1 MITQIFL
8 MFRYFF
14 TALGNTKGQAM
25 KYILYTGLIALIL
38 VSLMIWGTWN
48 FAPWFG
54 GQLTNLIPWEWA
66 KHTIFFTI
74 LTATGIAW
82 FFWIGMKYV
91 LLILAG
97 PMLSLVSEKLEKQ
110 MGTYNG
116 MSGFS
121 FTASAARTVR
131 INMRNMLKELS
142 LTGVLFIG
150 GLIPG
155 LNIIVLILLFLVQ
168 SYFAGFGIMDFYLE
182 RHYTYRESV
191 ALVYKQKWAAIAL
204 GAIFTLLF
212 LIPIVGVLVAP
223 YLCTVA
229 ATHYFI
235 DRDKKASPGPDIQ
248 SL

>member
-1 MITQIFL
+1 EKFYT
-8 MFRYFF
+8 
-14 TALGNTKGQAM
+14 
-25 KYILYTGLIALIL
+25 YIPA
-38 VSLMIWGTWN
+38 
-48 FAPWFG
+48 A
-54 GQLTNLIPWEWA
+54 
-66 KHTIFFTI
+66 
-74 LTATGIAW
+74 
-82 FFWIGMKYV
+82 
-91 LLILAG
+91 
-97 PMLSLVSEKLEKQ
+97 

-116 MSGFS
+116 MSGFG

-142 LTGVLFIG
+142 LTGILFIG

-212 LIPIVGVLVAP
+212 LRPIVGVLV
-223 YLCTVA
+223 
-229 ATHYFI
+229 
-235 DRDKKASPGPDIQ
+235 
-248 SL
+248 